1 MKDNW
6 KLFEGSLAYGKTMGE
21 FSGSNFL
28 LGGNYVSACIDKN
41 SMVFLPKICLFYYI
55 LCRYKLKKRT

>member
-6 KLFEGSLAYGKTMGE
+6 KLFEGCLAYGTMGE

-28 LGGNYVSACIDKN
+28 LGGKYISACVDKS
-41 SMVFLPKICLFYYI
+41 SMGFLLKICLFYNI
-55 LCRYKLKKRT
+55 LCRYKLKKRA